1 MEFLSNQ
8 YFLIALTFGL
18 FFLAKLLQKRTAII
32 ALNPILITIALLICF
47 LEVTDIPYETYQK
60 GGAMIEFWL
69 KPAVVA
75 LGVPLYQQLE
85 QIKKQLVPIL
95 ISQLVGC
102 TVGIVS
108 VVLIAKYMGA
118 TPDVVISLA
127 PKSVT
132 TPIAMEV
139 TSSLNGI
146 PSLTAAVVVCV
157 GLIGALMG
165 FKMLSIGHV
174 KSPIAQGLSM
184 GTASHAVGTSAVMER
199 SVKCGAYASLG
210 LTLNGIL
217 TAVLTPYVLQWMGII

>member
-1 MEFLSNQ
+1 MAFLSNQ

-18 FFLAKLLQKRTAII
+18 FFLAKLLQKRTAIL

-132 TPIAMEV
+132 TPIRSEEH
-139 TSSLNGI
+139 TSELQS
-146 PSLTAAVVVCV
+146 PS
-157 GLIGALMG
+157 
-165 FKMLSIGHV
+165 
-174 KSPIAQGLSM
+174 
-184 GTASHAVGTSAVMER
+184 
-199 SVKCGAYASLG
+199 
-210 LTLNGIL
+210 
-217 TAVLTPYVLQWMGII
+217 